1 MNRLLILTARAALAA
16 GTLFAGSLLAHD
28 EPHGKP
34 ITLTAEVID
43 TGCYMSHDHSD
54 GEDHL
59 ACAKTCA
66 NAGVPLGLVDS
77 TGKVYTLVAADHKNP
92 NTKLIPFLQ
101 KKVKIT
107 GTLLQK
113 GGLNGIAI
121 KTIEPAD

>member
-1 MNRLLILTARAALAA
+1 MNRLLSLTAAVALAT
-16 GTLFAGSLLAHD
+16 GFLFAHD

-34 ITLTAEVID
+34 ITLTAQVVD
-43 TGCYMSHDHSD
+43 SGCYLSHDHSD

-66 NAGVPLGLVDS
+66 NAGVPLALVDG
-77 TGKVYTLVAADHKNP
+77 TGKLYMVVAADHKNP
-92 NTKLIPFLQ
+92 NTKLLPFIQ
-101 KKVKIT
+101 KKVKVS

-121 KTIEPAD
+121 KTIEPAE